1 MEECYERRQL
11 REIRPDLLKAVKS
24 METARDKL
32 AVAKELAKSG
42 FGVVAVVFAY
52 ASMFHSCRAL
62 LFRDGVQEKSH
73 YCVIEYVMEKYCRGG
88 KLDFGL
94 ITVMDSFREE
104 REDVMYG
111 LEKVHASEKE
121 IRTAM
126 ENAEK
131 LILEVGKIVGKKA

>member
-1 MEECYERRQL
+1 
-11 REIRPDLLKAVKS
+11 
-24 METARDKL
+24 METAREKL

-62 LFRDGVQEKSH
+62 LFKDGVQEKSH
-73 YCVIEYVMEKYCRGG
+73 YCVIEYVKDKYCRGG

-94 ITVMDSFREE
+94 ITIMDSFREE
-104 REDVMYG
+104 RQDVMYG
-111 LEKVHASEKE
+111 LEKVQASGKE
-121 IRTAM
+121 VKTAM

-131 LILEVGKIVGKKA
+131 LILAVGKIVGGK